1 MADILNTLTNQVLT
15 HISKLIGN
23 LKTYVDNKGTNL
35 KAHTDTEVANLKDYT
50 DTEIANLKTH
60 ADTEVGDLRTHTD
73 TELGDLRTHTDTEL
87 SDLRTY
93 AEVEFAKLNQNA
105 LTGSK
110 GEILFH
116 SGTAVFTQ
124 SLLNEGMVT
133 TSTEEYNT
141 CINKAPSF
149 KEVFETWKPFS
160 HLNGKQNANANDLK
174 GWYYDATRDT
184 IVEKENSESYTGYVS
199 PKTFSNFDVTV
210 RCYSTNSD
218 DDTLGLVGAFAVDA
232 NGVEHTLSF
241 LATPY
246 ANGSTAR
253 WLCKV
258 DHCVFDPITTSNYN
272 QIILA
277 NKSSAIT
284 TGGSVKNWK
293 GLPTGITIHMTRD
306 GNKFTAT
313 CSQFNSTTLDNNTT
327 MTIDLDALSDTY
339 PVLNNFKGSASWGY
353 SSFSQPDSCYENIS
367 ITNADGYI
375 YDLATNKVMQY
386 NAKSGKWE
394 AIAGAKVT
402 DTIGAGRLSFNKVTG
417 KLFFCNGNEV
427 IHIASV

>member
-1 MADILNTLTNQVLT
+1 MADILNTLTNQVLS
-15 HISKLIGN
+15 HLSKLIGN
-23 LKTYVDNKGTNL
+23 LKTYVDNKATNL
-35 KAHTDTEVANLKDYT
+35 KAHTDTEVGN
-50 DTEIANLKTH
+50 
-60 ADTEVGDLRTHTD
+60 LRTHTD

-105 LTGSK
+105 LTGAK

-149 KEVFETWKPFS
+149 KEVFETWIPFS
-160 HLNGKQNANANDLK
+160 HLNGKQNANANDLAS
-174 GWYYDATRDT
+174 WSYDATRDT
-184 IVEKENSESYTGYVS
+184 IVESANSESYTGYVS

-210 RCYSTNSD
+210 RCYSTHTD
-218 DDTLGLVGAFAVDA
+218 DDTIGLVGAFAVDA

-246 ANGSTAR
+246 SNGSTAR

-258 DHCVFDPITTSNYN
+258 DHCVFDPITASNYN

-284 TGGSVKNWK
+284 TGGSGKNWK
-293 GLPTGITIHMTRD
+293 GLANGITIHMTRD

-386 NAKSGKWE
+386 NAKNGKWE

>member
-1 MADILNTLTNQVLT
+1 MADILNTLTNQVLS
-15 HISKLIGN
+15 HLSKLIGN
-23 LKTYVDNKGTNL
+23 LKTYVDNKATNL
-35 KAHTDTEVANLKDYT
+35 KAHTDTEVEN
-50 DTEIANLKTH
+50 
-60 ADTEVGDLRTHTD
+60 LRTHTD
-73 TELGDLRTHTDTEL
+73 TELGDLRTHTDTGL
-87 SDLRTY
+87 SDLRAY

-105 LTGSK
+105 LTGAK

-133 TSTEEYNT
+133 TSTAEYNT

-160 HLNGKQNANANDLK
+160 HLNGKQNANANDLAS
-174 GWYYDATRDT
+174 WSYDATRDT
-184 IVEKENSESYTGYVS
+184 IVESANSESYTGYVS
-199 PKTFSNFDVTV
+199 PKTYSNFDVTV

-218 DDTLGLVGAFAVDA
+218 DDTIGLVGAFAVDA

-246 ANGSTAR
+246 SNGSTAR

-258 DHCVFDPITTSNYN
+258 DHCVFDPITTGYN

-277 NKSSAIT
+277 NKSSAVT
-284 TGGSVKNWK
+284 TGGSGKNWK
-293 GLPTGITIHMTRD
+293 GLPNGITIHMTRD

-313 CSQFNSTTLDNNTT
+313 CSQFNSTTLDANTT

-353 SSFSQPDSCYENIS
+353 SSFSQPDSCYQNIS

-386 NAKSGKWE
+386 NSKTGKWE

-427 IHIASV
+427 IHIASI

>member
-160 HLNGKQNANANDLK
+160 HLNGKQNANATDLK

-272 QIILA
+272 
-277 NKSSAIT
+277 
-284 TGGSVKNWK
+284 
-293 GLPTGITIHMTRD
+293 
-306 GNKFTAT
+306 
-313 CSQFNSTTLDNNTT
+313 
-327 MTIDLDALSDTY
+327 
-339 PVLNNFKGSASWGY
+339 
-353 SSFSQPDSCYENIS
+353 
-367 ITNADGYI
+367 
-375 YDLATNKVMQY
+375 
-386 NAKSGKWE
+386 
-394 AIAGAKVT
+394 
-402 DTIGAGRLSFNKVTG
+402 
-417 KLFFCNGNEV
+417 KLFC
-427 IHIASV
+427 I